1 MLLQQLV
8 NGLSLGAVYAVF
20 AIGFT
25 LVFGVMNVLNLAQ
38 GAVFMWGAYVGLEVV
53 GRLALPLPLAIIA
66 AAVAAGLLGV
76 LSEMI
81 VFRPLQRRGAHRW
94 MGMVGSLALARILI
108 GVAQEVFGTQVV
120 RYPDNPLAGASLDLF
135 GARLQ
140 WLQLVSIGS
149 ALAMVLA
156 LALLLRL
163 TNLGRA
169 IRTIAFSETVGRL
182 VGIPVDRVRIATFF
196 VSGALAGGAGVLWSL
211 LFQSVSPFMGDSIL
225 LKGLTVLILG
235 GLGNVAGALV
245 GGLLLGLVEVGSIV
259 VVGSGYRDAIGFGLV
274 LLILIAR
281 PTGLFATQETKRA

>member
-25 LVFGVMNVLNLAQ
+25 LVFGVMNVLNLSQ
-38 GAVFMWGAYVGLEVV
+38 GAVFMWGAYIGLEVV
-53 GRLALPLPLAIIA
+53 RTLALPLPAAIFA
-66 AAVAAGLLGV
+66 AAVVAGLLGV
-76 LSEMI
+76 LSEI
-81 VFRPLQRRGAHRW
+81 VVFRPLQQRGAHRW
-94 MGMVGSLALARILI
+94 MGMVGSLALARVLI
-108 GVAQEVFGTQVV
+108 GLAQEIFGTQVV
-120 RYPDNPLAGASLDLF
+120 RYPDNALADAVVGFL

-140 WLQLVSIGS
+140 LLQIVAIVA

-156 LALLLRL
+156 LAALLRC

-169 IRTIAFSETVGRL
+169 IRTLAFSESIARL
-182 VGIPVDRVRIATFF
+182 VGVPVGKVRLVTFF

-235 GLGNVAGALV
+235 GLGNIVGALAAS
-245 GGLLLGLVEVGSIV
+245 LLLGLVEVASV
-259 VVGSGYRDAIGFGLV
+259 VAVGSGYRDAIGFGLV
-274 LLILIAR
+274 LLILLAR
-281 PTGLFATQETKRA
+281 PSGLFGSRETKRA

>member
-25 LVFGVMNVLNLAQ
+25 LVFGVMNVLNLSQ

-53 GRLALPLPLAIIA
+53 RTLALPVPFAILA

-76 LSEMI
+76 LSEVL

-108 GVAQEVFGTQVV
+108 GLAQEVFGTQVV
-120 RYPDNPLAGASLDLF
+120 RYPDNALAGAALELL

-140 WLQLVSIGS
+140 LLQIVAIGAALVMVI
-149 ALAMVLA
+149 ALA
-156 LALLLRL
+156 ALLRY

-169 IRTIAFSETVGRL
+169 IRTVAFSETVARL
-182 VGIPVDRVRIATFF
+182 VGVPVDRVRLVTFF
-196 VSGALAGGAGVLWSL
+196 ASGALAGGAGVLWSL
-211 LFQSVSPFMGDSIL
+211 LFQSVSPFMGDGIL

-235 GLGNVAGALV
+235 GLGNVLGALV
-245 GGLLLGLVEVGSIV
+245 GGVLLGLVEVASV
-259 VVGSGYRDAIGFGLV
+259 VAVGSGYRDAAGFGLV
-274 LLILIAR
+274 LLILLTR
-281 PTGLFATQETKRA
+281 PTGLFATRETKRA

>member
-25 LVFGVMNVLNLAQ
+25 LVFGVMNVLNLSQ

-53 GRLALPLPLAIIA
+53 RTVGLPLPIAIIA
-66 AAVAAGLLGV
+66 AAIAAGLLGV
-76 LSEMI
+76 LSEVL

-94 MGMVGSLALARILI
+94 MGMVGSLALARVLI
-108 GVAQEVFGTQVV
+108 GLAQEIFGTQVV
-120 RYPDNPLAGASLDLF
+120 RYPDNALAGAAVELL
-135 GARLQ
+135 GARVQLLQ
-140 WLQLVSIGS
+140 VVAIGV
-149 ALAMVLA
+149 ALAMVIA
-156 LALLLRL
+156 LAVLLRF

-169 IRTIAFSETVGRL
+169 IRTVAFSETVARL
-182 VGIPVDRVRIATFF
+182 VGVPVDNIRLVTFF

-235 GLGNVAGALV
+235 GLGNVLGALV
-245 GGLLLGLVEVGSIV
+245 GGLLLGLVEVASV
-259 VVGSGYRDAIGFGLV
+259 VVIGSGYRDAVGFGLV
-274 LLILIAR
+274 LLILLTR
-281 PTGLFATQETKRA
+281 PTGLFATRETKRA

>member
-25 LVFGVMNVLNLAQ
+25 LVFGVLNVLNLSQ

-53 GRLALPLPLAIIA
+53 RTLALPLPIAILV
-66 AAVAAGLLGV
+66 AAVAAGLFGV
-76 LSEMI
+76 LSELL
-81 VFRPLQRRGAHRW
+81 VFRVLQRRGAHRW

-108 GVAQEVFGTQVV
+108 GLAQEVFGTQVV
-120 RYPDNPLAGASLDLF
+120 RYPDNALAGAAVEFL

-140 WLQLVSIGS
+140 LLQLVAIAA
-149 ALAMVLA
+149 ALAMVIA
-156 LALLLRL
+156 LGALLRF

-169 IRTIAFSETVGRL
+169 IRTVAFSEIVARI
-182 VGIPVDRVRIATFF
+182 VGIPVDRIRLATFF

-235 GLGNVAGALV
+235 GLGNVMGALV
-245 GGLLLGLVEVGSIV
+245 GGVLLGLVEVGSV
-259 VVGSGYRDAIGFGLV
+259 VAVGSGYRDAVGFGLV
-274 LLILIAR
+274 LIILLTR
-281 PTGLFATQETKRA
+281 PTGLFATRETKRA

>member
-53 GRLALPLPLAIIA
+53 GRLALPLPLAILA

-76 LSEMI
+76 LSELI

-140 WLQLVSIGS
+140 VLQLVSIGA

-259 VVGSGYRDAIGFGLV
+259 AVGSGYRDAVGFGLV
-274 LLILIAR
+274 LLILIVR
-281 PTGLFATQETKRA
+281 PTGLFATMETKRA

>member
-53 GRLALPLPLAIIA
+53 GRLALPLPLAILA

-76 LSEMI
+76 LSELI

-108 GVAQEVFGTQVV
+108 GLAQEVFGTQVV
-120 RYPDNPLAGASLDLF
+120 RYPDNALAGASLDLF

-140 WLQLVSIGS
+140 LLQIVSIGA

-182 VGIPVDRVRIATFF
+182 VGIPVDRVRLATFF
-196 VSGALAGGAGVLWSL
+196 VSGALAGAAGVLWSL

-259 VVGSGYRDAIGFGLV
+259 AVGSGYRDAIGFGLV
-274 LLILIAR
+274 LLILIVR
-281 PTGLFATQETKRA
+281 PTGLFATMETKRA